1 MIRAK
6 VKNKQRAYK
15 SILEAMVMLR
25 KSWDEVSERTIKKCF
40 RKGRI
45 LMQSQ
50 ESAMGESDDTF
61 KGIAKGDHAIGELEF
76 DLNQLHEVNPELALD
91 DLHSDGLIDI
101 GADLATNN
109 AQPSTVE
116 EF

>member
-1 MIRAK
+1 
-6 VKNKQRAYK
+6 
-15 SILEAMVMLR
+15 MVMLR

-61 KGIAKGDHAIGELEF
+61 KGIPKGDHAIGGLEF
-76 DLNQLHEVNPELALD
+76 DLNQLHEANPELAPD

>member
-25 KSWDEVSERTIKKCF
+25 KSWNEVSERTIKKCF

-61 KGIAKGDHAIGELEF
+61 KGIPKGDHAIGGLEF
-76 DLNQLHEVNPELALD
+76 DLNQLHEVNPELAPD

>member
-1 MIRAK
+1 
-6 VKNKQRAYK
+6 
-15 SILEAMVMLR
+15 MVMLR
-25 KSWDEVSERTIKKCF
+25 KSWDEVSKRTIKKCF

-61 KGIAKGDHAIGELEF
+61 KGIPKGDHAIGGLEF
-76 DLNQLHEVNPELALD
+76 DLNQLHEVNPELAPD

-101 GADLATNN
+101 GADLSTNN

>member
-1 MIRAK
+1 
-6 VKNKQRAYK
+6 
-15 SILEAMVMLR
+15 MVMLR
-25 KSWDEVSERTIKKCF
+25 KSWDEVSERIIKKCF

-61 KGIAKGDHAIGELEF
+61 KGIPKGDHAIGGLEF
-76 DLNQLHEVNPELALD
+76 DLNQLHEVNPELAPD

>member
-1 MIRAK
+1 
-6 VKNKQRAYK
+6 
-15 SILEAMVMLR
+15 
-25 KSWDEVSERTIKKCF
+25 
-40 RKGRI
+40 
-45 LMQSQ
+45 MQSQ
-50 ESAMGESDDTF
+50 ESAMGGSDDTF

-76 DLNQLHEVNPELALD
+76 DLNQLHEVNPGLAPD
-91 DLHSDGLIDI
+91 ALHSDGLINI